1 MRLIRKAGV
10 LVLTLM
16 PMAVSGQAGTIDS
29 SVIGSA
35 LESVGESPAQGPARG
50 IVVPSA
56 DERSYRTGEV
66 LISLPS
72 SLPPAAIDALARRH
86 RLTRSESQAV
96 GLLGTTVHRWAIAD
110 GRSIPDV
117 ILDLKR
123 DGGRER
129 GKSSFVGDMG

>member
-16 PMAVSGQAGTIDS
+16 PMAVSGQAGTMDNN
-29 SVIGSA
+29 VIGSA
-35 LESVGESPAQGPARG
+35 LGESPAQGPARG

-72 SLPPAAIDALARRH
+72 ALPPAAIDALAPERRA
-86 RLTRSESQAV
+86 E
-96 GLLGTTVHRWAIAD
+96 GLMVNADLSGMAISL
-110 GRSIPDV
+110 R
-117 ILDLKR
+117 
-123 DGGRER
+123 
-129 GKSSFVGDMG
+129 